1 LLQFRPSRHFK
12 LETPVRAEI
21 GLRRFRVVLNRI
33 LFADEQRV
41 AIRLKDDES
50 RRVAQDGR
58 VARGLEDLDDDRITA
73 GRHRLMKIHAA
84 IDRAHQHGLLS
95 ERWMIK
101 RKLPLRIGL
110 GACNRLHASLKLD
123 EENLHACGG

>member
-1 LLQFRPSRHFK
+1 
-12 LETPVRAEI
+12 
-21 GLRRFRVVLNRI
+21 
-33 LFADEQRV
+33 
-41 AIRLKDDES
+41 
-50 RRVAQDGR
+50 
-58 VARGLEDLDDDRITA
+58 
-73 GRHRLMKIHAA
+73 MKIHAA

-123 EENLHACGG
+123 EENLHACGGWARGALLYFSPPRARARGFPPGADSGHPGKEKKKTQSHPDPPPARAL